1 MQDNMYEFKNTI
13 NIPKMFNGSIVSRL
27 GIPYTAKRYF
37 LICQKEFQSEYDF
50 ICIYLL
56 QYDTYCDS
64 KCDVKVLSR

>member
-1 MQDNMYEFKNTI
+1 MEVLC
-13 NIPKMFNGSIVSRL
+13 VSRL

>member
-1 MQDNMYEFKNTI
+1 MNLKILSTYLKCLMEVLC
-13 NIPKMFNGSIVSRL
+13 VSRL